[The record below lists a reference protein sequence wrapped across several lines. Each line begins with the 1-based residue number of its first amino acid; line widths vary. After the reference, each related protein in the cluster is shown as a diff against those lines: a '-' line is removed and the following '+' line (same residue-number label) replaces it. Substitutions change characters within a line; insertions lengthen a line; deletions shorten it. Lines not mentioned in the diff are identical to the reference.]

1 MHETIRVPYQKQVAV
16 YKWHNSSHISDGTV
30 FHFVKKIYSMG
41 ITEKPTAFGNMVAET
56 YLRPMKC
63 VCWKQIRTSFYYK
76 RTYGCFFRGNI

>member
-30 FHFVKKIYSMG
+30 FHFVKKEIYSMG

-56 YLRPMKC
+56 YLRPRKC
-63 VCWKQIRTSFYYK
+63 VCWKQIRTTFYSWRK
-76 RTYGCFFRGNI
+76 ACDGLQV